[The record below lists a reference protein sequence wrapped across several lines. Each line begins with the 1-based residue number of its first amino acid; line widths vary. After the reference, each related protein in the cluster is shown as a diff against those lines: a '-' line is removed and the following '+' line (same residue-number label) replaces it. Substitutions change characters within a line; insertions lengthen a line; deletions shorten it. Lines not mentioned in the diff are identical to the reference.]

1 MMDEKNREKIIV
13 NFTNHPSANWDVSQK
28 EAAECYGRIVD
39 ISFPNVDPKGDE
51 AYIEMLAMKSVEA
64 IMKYEPEAVLCQGE
78 FCLAYRVIQE
88 LKERGITVLA
98 ACSER
103 LVRDNGN
110 RKEVTFQF
118 SRFRRY

>member
-1 MMDEKNREKIIV
+1 
-13 NFTNHPSANWDVSQK
+13 
-28 EAAECYGRIVD
+28 
-39 ISFPNVDPKGDE
+39 
-51 AYIEMLAMKSVEA
+51 MLAMKSVEA